1 MVKVKWVCTGCTGS
15 KEYRCEVITYGDNR
29 LDMESPNEELW
40 RGCKGTA
47 KWKRVEK
54 KKKKEK

>member
-1 MVKVKWVCTGCTGS
+1 MKWVCTGCTGS